1 MAGCVT
7 GYDNQGYILGTSR
20 YEISPLNPQISKS
33 ALLDVVDGVLPSNLF
48 NEACVAVPPI
58 NSTDNT
64 FLALA
69 EDLAVI
75 VANAHTVAERD
86 NFAVYPNPFYQYP
99 PSTSVS
105 SQESLYLVDGGE
117 TDQNNPIWP
126 FLHRP

>member
-1 MAGCVT
+1 MFTDPRPCLACGRL
-7 GYDNQGYILGTSR
+7 ILIPADRVS
-20 YEISPLNPQISKS
+20 S
-33 ALLDVVDGVLPSNLF
+33 SNLF

-64 FLALA
+64 FTALA
-69 EDLAVI
+69 EDLATI

-86 NFAVYPNPFYQYP
+86 NFAIYPNPFYQYP

-105 SQESLYLVDGGE
+105 AQESLYLVDGGE